1 MTHTFRTRL
10 LHVHDGADAYH
21 PGNAD
26 DHWGYHGSARDARR
40 FFAKVSRRKQRRQH
54 AKISREAMVE
64 YYDDLAWI
72 ERFEAEIEARLAEEE
87 SAYGM
92 LDLVWDMEEERR
104 LEEETAEADMFDSL
118 YDAWNGAAEYA
129 WLDDQMG
136 RYS

>member
-72 ERFEAEIEARLAEEE
+72 ERFEAEIEAREEE
-87 SAYGM
+87 CYYGHDW
-92 LDLVWDMEEERR
+92 DLALEMREYQAWEEE
-104 LEEETAEADMFDSL
+104 AERQLDRMGTYDPYECFDS
-118 YDAWNGAAEYA
+118 YYQE
-129 WLDDQMG
+129 